1 MPTRIAKSFSF
12 DAAHRLTRVPPG
24 HPCGRMHGHTYT
36 VTLALEGEPGVES
49 GWLVDFGEIRAR
61 FEPLRQQ
68 LDHACLNDL
77 QGLENPTAELL
88 ARWLFERLA
97 PGLPGLVEVTV
108 QETPTSWAS
117 YRP

>member
-36 VTLALEGEPGVES
+36 VTLALEGEPGAES
-49 GWLVDFGEIRAR
+49 GWLEDFGEIRAR
-61 FEPLRQQ
+61 FAPLRQK

-77 QGLENPTAELL
+77 PGLENPTAELL

>member
-12 DAAHRLTRVPPG
+12 DAAHRLTRVPAA

-36 VTLALEGEPGVES
+36 VTLTIEGDPGPES
-49 GWLVDFGEIRAR
+49 GWIMDYGEIKAA
-61 FEPLRQQ
+61 FAPLRRE
-68 LDHACLNDL
+68 LDHSCLNDL
-77 QGLENPTAELL
+77 PGLENPTAEVL
-88 ARWLFERLA
+88 AHWIYARLA
-97 PGLPGLVEVTV
+97 PALAGLTEVTV